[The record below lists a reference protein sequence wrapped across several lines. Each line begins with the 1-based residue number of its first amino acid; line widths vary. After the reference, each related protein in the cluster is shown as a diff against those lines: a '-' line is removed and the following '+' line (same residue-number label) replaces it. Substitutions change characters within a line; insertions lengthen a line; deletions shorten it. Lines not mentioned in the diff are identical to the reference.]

1 MTSEP
6 IVKEI
11 YIDARPSVVF
21 KFLID
26 PRKMTRWMGIRAEI
40 DPRPGGI
47 YRVEPN
53 GRDVIRGEYL
63 EVLTADGVTIW
74 AG

>member
-6 IVKEI
+6 IIKEI
-11 YIDARPSVVF
+11 YIDAPPSVVF
-21 KFLID
+21 QFLTD
-26 PRKMTRWMGIRAEI
+26 PKKMIRWMGIRAEI

-63 EVLTADGVTIW
+63 EVVAD
-74 AG
+74 